1 MNKFYFDKEAASKA
15 IGFIEM
21 FCTHTKGE
29 LSGDPLI
36 LEDWQKKIIG
46 DLFGWKNKKTNL
58 RKYRTALVMVARKN
72 GKSTLCA
79 ALGLY
84 MLFADEE
91 KGSEIY
97 SAAGDR
103 QQAGIVFEIAKQM
116 ILNNKEL
123 TKRAKVFRNSITNE
137 SKGNFY
143 QAISSDSK
151 TKHGINSNCL
161 IFDELHTQPNR
172 DLWDTLT
179 TSVGARRQP
188 LTIAITTA
196 GYDRQSICYEIY
208 NYAKKVKDKIIK
220 DDTFYSAIYEADIDD
235 DIQAIKTFKKANP
248 NYGISLKKEYMKR
261 EAQRAVDVPSYQNT
275 FKRLMLNI
283 WTDSLT
289 AWIGAKE
296 WEACEGEIDLEKLK
310 GKPCWAG
317 LDLASTRDISALV
330 LLFKED
336 DKFII
341 LPFCFIPEE
350 NAKKRS
356 EKDKVDYVTWIRD
369 KHIFTTSGD
378 VADYNFIKQ
387 KIIELGS
394 TYNIQSIAYD
404 RWMASMLVLDLINN
418 EGVEMAPFGQGF
430 RSMSAPTKELEKLIL
445 GEQII
450 HNGNPV
456 MSWMLSNV
464 AIQEDPAGNIKPN
477 KAKSTEKI
485 DGIVALIMALG
496 EYMTSEDVD
505 SVYDQRGLLV
515 L

>member
-1 MNKFYFDKEAASKA
+1 MTDYYFDKNSASKA
-15 IGFIEM
+15 VNFIEL
-21 FCTHTKGE
+21 FCSHTKGE
-29 LSGDPLI
+29 LTGKPLL

-46 DLFGWKNKKTNL
+46 DLFGWKQDNGL
-58 RKYRTALVMVARKN
+58 RKYRTSFIEVPRKN

-79 ALGLY
+79 AIGLY
-84 MLFADEE
+84 MLFADDER
-91 KGSEIY
+91 GSEVY

-103 QQAGIVFEIAKQM
+103 AQAGIVFDIAKQM
-116 ILNNKEL
+116 IINNLEL
-123 TKRAKVFRNSITNE
+123 TKRSKVFRNSITHE
-137 SKGNFY
+137 AKGNFY

-151 TKHGINSNCL
+151 TKHGFNANCI
-161 IFDELHTQPNR
+161 IFDELHAQPNR

-196 GYDRQSICYEIY
+196 GYDRNSICWEVYH
-208 NYAKKVKDKIIK
+208 YAKQVEEGII
-220 DDTFYSAIYEADIDD
+220 DDESFYSAIYEADDDD
-235 DIQAIKTFKKANP
+235 DIRDENIWKKANP
-248 NYGISLKKEYMKR
+248 NYGISLRKEYMQR
-261 EAQRAVDVPSYQNT
+261 ESQRAVDVPSYQNT

-283 WTDSLT
+283 WTDSQT
-289 AWIGAKE
+289 AWIRSKE
-296 WEACEGEIDLEKLK
+296 WDACKAEIDIEKLK
-310 GKPCWAG
+310 NRDCWVG

-341 LPFCFIPEE
+341 LPYCFIPEE

-356 EKDKVDYVTWIRD
+356 ERDKVDYVTWE
-369 KHIFTTSGD
+369 KQGHIIFTSGD

-387 KIIELGS
+387 KIMELGLK
-394 TYNIQSIAYD
+394 YNIQSVAYD
-404 RWMASMLVLDLINN
+404 RWNASQLVIDLQN
-418 EGVEMAPFGQGF
+418 EGANMSPFGQGF
-430 RSMSAPTKELEKLIL
+430 LSMSAPTKEFEKIIL
-445 GEQII
+445 GKQLM

-456 MSWMLSNV
+456 MSWAINNV

-485 DGIVALIMALG
+485 DPVVAAIMALG
-496 EYMTSEDVD
+496 EYMTGEDIN
-505 SVYDQRGLLV
+505 SVYDNRGLLI